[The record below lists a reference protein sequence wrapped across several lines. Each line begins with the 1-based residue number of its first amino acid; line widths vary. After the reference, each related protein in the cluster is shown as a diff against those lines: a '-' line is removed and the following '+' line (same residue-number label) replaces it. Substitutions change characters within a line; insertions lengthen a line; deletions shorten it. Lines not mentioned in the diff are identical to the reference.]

1 MFSGISH
8 ICLFKKYN
16 MYMATEIIAF
26 TMMVGTA
33 QAGIGADTPSVAG
46 LDGVGRQVTAVGGTL
61 ACPQADIMAGPEG
74 NREHTLEITR
84 EALPTAVHQVGMVV
98 DMRVPQ
104 QAMVV
109 DMQVPQQAMGE
120 DLGATARTTNHG
132 LWDN

>member
-8 ICLFKKYN
+8 ICLFKRYN

-26 TMMVGTA
+26 TIMVGTA

-61 ACPQADIMAGPEG
+61 ECPQADTMAGPGG
-74 NREHTLEITR
+74 NRGDTLEIAR
-84 EALPTAVHQVGMVV
+84 EALPTAVRQVGMVV

-104 QAMVV
+104 QG
-109 DMQVPQQAMGE
+109 MGE
-120 DLGATARTTNHG
+120 DLVATASTTNQG
-132 LWDN
+132 LWHD